1 MHVPAILREHHRD
14 AACRGTAHALAVG
27 NSAGDVGSRDPIGN
41 DSALG
46 DGGHPANDDEYDVS
60 FAQGDQQQ
68 RGQDMLLHNQGV
80 PQVPPPRAGMRCIER
95 ARAVVYSASAMEVC
109 TSTVFVGIA

>member
-1 MHVPAILREHHRD
+1 
-14 AACRGTAHALAVG
+14 
-27 NSAGDVGSRDPIGN
+27 
-41 DSALG
+41 
-46 DGGHPANDDEYDVS
+46 
-60 FAQGDQQQ
+60 
-68 RGQDMLLHNQGV
+68 MLLHNQGV